1 MKKCLAGK
9 SDRSSGQAVK
19 PQDSWSHY
27 KRRGTQGKAQ
37 PKPWSDTSKGLEH
50 HSPPGHLEDA
60 SQSGGLLWSSLYPRS
75 WQQKEVA
82 VPIHF
87 RRGSPG
93 SVVPATQGPR
103 YQGAQVDKAGD
114 PLYPLGQAETGRAQ
128 ESENCSTPGCPTRS
142 EDQCTCA
149 CP

>member
-9 SDRSSGQAVK
+9 SDRSSGRAVK

-50 HSPPGHLEDA
+50 HSPPGHLGDA
-60 SQSGGLLWSSLYPRS
+60 SESGGLLWSSLYPRS

-82 VPIHF
+82 VPHSLQE
-87 RRGSPG
+87 RQPWECGS
-93 SVVPATQGPR
+93 SNTGPQISGR
-103 YQGAQVDKAGD
+103 QADN
-114 PLYPLGQAETGRAQ
+114 LGQVEAGREQDSKDSPDTGRPQAVQ
-128 ESENCSTPGCPTRS
+128 ISAPAPAPRS
-142 EDQCTCA
+142 V
-149 CP
+149 